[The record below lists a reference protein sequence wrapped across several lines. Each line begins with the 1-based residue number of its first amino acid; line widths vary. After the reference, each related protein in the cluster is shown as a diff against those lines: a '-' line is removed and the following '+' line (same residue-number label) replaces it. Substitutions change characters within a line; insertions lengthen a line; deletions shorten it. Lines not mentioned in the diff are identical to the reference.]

1 MAVASPRRRLFWETM
16 ELARELQALLSFPFV
31 LFILPLGM
39 PLLTDN
45 PRETGY
51 DKQGLLCPQLSNTQI
66 RLLRHERKNLLA
78 TARGAV
84 VDPLLAGVRTVGST
98 VVETV
103 KAPLSPL
110 TKGGERQGFERNAG
124 RPKEMV

>member
-66 RLLRHERKNLLA
+66 RLLRHEHS
-78 TARGAV
+78 AV
-84 VDPLLAGVRTVGST
+84 VINPPFGKSCIYALIS
-98 VVETV
+98 
-103 KAPLSPL
+103 
-110 TKGGERQGFERNAG
+110 
-124 RPKEMV
+124 